1 MSSLQIQ
8 GTTRFLE
15 TFYSYVIFLNP
26 DSGSALFRQALPITL
41 ITSVCSFTSLLEI
54 CIWI

>member
-26 DSGSALFRQALPITL
+26 HSGSALFRQALPITL

-54 CIWI
+54 CTWI